1 VNRSALL
8 FPAALFA
15 LAAAVVV
22 FGTGVR
28 SVDLVGLLAA
38 GFLAGALV
46 TTGASV
52 ARTPR
57 R

>member
-1 VNRSALL
+1 MKRSVLL
-8 FPAALFA
+8 FPAAVFA
-15 LAAAVVV
+15 LAAAAFV

-38 GFLAGALV
+38 GFLAGALT
-46 TTGASV
+46 TTGASLS
-52 ARTPR
+52 RSMR